1 VASHLY
7 PNARLNFNLLIIFN
21 AAKFLCKITGTW
33 LVDAVSDSFRGVPM
47 SSFRPLFL
55 CCFLSISCA
64 APPHVT
70 PAAPNAATT
79 EAATGLENP
88 NRASTTSQ
96 ESQEVRSLPVMMPAP
111 VTTPPKLM
119 VTESGEKRPMI
130 VERINTHV
138 VIRGHLAETTT
149 TMLFRNPHDRV
160 LEGELNFPL
169 PEGATLSGFGLDVDG
184 QVVDGVIVGKD
195 EARVAF
201 ETEVRKGVDPG
212 IAEWVRGNNFKTR
225 VYPIP
230 AGGTRE
236 VRVRYVHALIGSAEA
251 AVYVLP
257 LRYEH
262 PIAQFDLRVEVVQGT
277 VKPTTEGPFSNFSF
291 ASWEDRWVAEQSIA
305 DVEFDQ
311 DLRIAIPKR
320 SPQSISVERDGSD
333 HVFVVHDSLLS
344 VPELET
350 EWTPKRALL
359 YWDASLS
366 REGQIKQDLALLN
379 TLEERW
385 PDLLVDLVV
394 IRDRLEAPQ
403 GFDTAASL
411 IGALKDLDY
420 DGGTDLA
427 SLDFPAQTQGEDYDF
442 HLLFSDGMG
451 NVGERP
457 QNNTSVPLFTVGSS
471 SSANHLMLR
480 DLSEG
485 SGGAHLNLS
494 SMTIPDALAL
504 VGPEP
509 YSFLGLDVVSGD
521 VSDIY
526 PRRKAPVSQ
535 RFNVTGRL
543 GSDQAE
549 VKLLYGRGD
558 KVHRSVLVSL
568 STSNATDTG
577 LVPRFWAQQEVNR
590 LSAMA
595 RPDKAQLL
603 ELGRRY
609 ELVTPGASFLV
620 LETLEQHLE
629 HGVRPPDS
637 RPELLK
643 AWTAHKEAEAQ
654 SESSTREEKI
664 VSLLAMWKTRVDWWE
679 SKSFPKKNAENPDD
693 REGPRARR
701 EEGRV
706 GQREPTGPGEP
717 TPDSAVS
724 EDALEFLEEFEEG
737 DLQFESLGLGDAIEG
752 ELSFRGTG
760 SGGGGAGSAAGSVAT
775 TGASGLLD
783 NNQAGGS
790 PGGNNDP
797 SILVSAWDPSTPY
810 MAALK
815 AAGEQSKAYEAYLLQ
830 RPGYRNNPAYFL
842 DCASYFFSSERSEIG
857 RRILTSVLDLE
868 LDDPSLIRVVAYRL
882 AETDDLDLAVELLR
896 MVRRLRPE
904 EPQSHRDLALM
915 LARRAESADLE
926 TSGPEV
932 AGDFNEAMALLFQVV
947 MQDWDRFPEIEVIA
961 LMELNRLFVV
971 SQKMPEHFQV
981 DLNRPALDSRLEKL
995 LDVDVRISLSWDA
1008 DLTDIDLW
1016 VTEPTGE
1023 KAFYSNPR
1031 TAIGGLVSRDFTQ
1044 GYGPEEYVLKKAVS
1058 GEYLIQ
1064 ANYYGSSTQTL
1075 TGPATVKAVVHT
1087 NWGRPNEE
1095 RQEITLRLDAV
1106 KSAVTVANIAF

>member
-1 VASHLY
+1 
-7 PNARLNFNLLIIFN
+7 
-21 AAKFLCKITGTW
+21 
-33 LVDAVSDSFRGVPM
+33 M
-47 SSFRPLFL
+47 SSFRFSTLFWL
-55 CCFLSISCA
+55 VSLSCA

-70 PAAPNAATT
+70 PTAPNATPTT
-79 EAATGLENP
+79 VAATGLENP
-88 NRASTTSQ
+88 NRAFTTSQ
-96 ESQEVRSLPVMMPAP
+96 ESQQVRSLPVTTPEP

-305 DVEFDQ
+305 DVEFDK
-311 DLRIAIPKR
+311 DLRIALPKR
-320 SPQSISVERDGSD
+320 YPQSISVERDGSD

-344 VPELET
+344 APELQT

-366 REGQIKQDLALLN
+366 REGQIEQDLALLSS
-379 TLEERW
+379 LGEHW
-385 PDLLVDLVV
+385 PDLSVDLVV

-403 GFDTAASL
+403 SFDTVASL
-411 IGALKDLDY
+411 IGALKALDY
-420 DGGTDLA
+420 DGGTDLG
-427 SLDFPAQTQGEDYDF
+427 SLDFPAQAQGEDYDF

-457 QNNTSVPLFTVGSS
+457 KHKTSVPLFTVGSS
-471 SSANHLMLR
+471 SAANHLMLR

-509 YSFLGLDVVSGD
+509 YAFLGVDVVSGD
-521 VSDIY
+521 VTDIY
-526 PRRKAPVSQ
+526 PRRKAPVSR
-535 RFNVTGRL
+535 RFNVSGRL

-558 KVHRSVLVSL
+558 KVHRSVRVSL

-643 AWTAHKEAEAQ
+643 AWSAHKEAEAQ
-654 SESSTREEKI
+654 LESSTREEKI
-664 VSLLAMWKTRVDWWE
+664 GSLLVMWKTRVDWWE
-679 SKSFPKKNAENPDD
+679 QASFPERKKKNEDA
-693 REGPRARR
+693 RGRR
-701 EEGRV
+701 EEGRM
-706 GQREPTGPGEP
+706 GQPAPTGQEEPTHEGAYALSEELE
-717 TPDSAVS
+717 
-724 EDALEFLEEFEEG
+724 EDA
-737 DLQFESLGLGDAIEG
+737 LQFESLGLSDSMEG
-752 ELSFRGTG
+752 QGGFGVRGI
-760 SGGGGAGSAAGSVAT
+760 SGGGSGAGRIGSIAAAPSARS
-775 TGASGLLD
+775 D

-857 RRILTSVLDLE
+857 RRILTNVLDLE

-926 TSGPEV
+926 TSGPEL

-947 MQDWDRFPEIEVIA
+947 MQDWNRFPEIEVIA
-961 LMELNRLFVV
+961 LMELNRLLVISETLPDTF
-971 SQKMPEHFQV
+971 KV
-981 DLNRPALDSRLEKL
+981 DLNRPALDGRLKKL

-1031 TAIGGLVSRDFTQ
+1031 TSIGGLVSRDFTQ

-1075 TGPATVKAVVHT
+1075 TGPATVKAVVFT